1 MHEAIKKIRD
11 CILYSSALC
20 MESEQRGP
28 MVVSELIMSLILFI
42 TSIVTT
48 ATATALAV
56 VL

>member
-1 MHEAIKKIRD
+1 MHEASKKIGD